1 MTVSA
6 FSRLKDA
13 ALLTIDVPD
22 TLDGIVDIGD
32 ELGGEAA
39 ESVWQQTLGLY
50 RTGVYPGLQLCI
62 YHRGEVVLDR
72 AIGHANGQVP
82 GQPVAPKAKRMRTT
96 TPINLFSAGKAIT
109 SMVMHKL
116 EGDGLLNLN
125 KPVAYYVPGFER
137 HGKGKITLHQ
147 ILDHR
152 AGIPMLPP
160 EALDL
165 DILGEPAAVE
175 DFVIDLK
182 PRRKAGGGPA
192 YHTISGGF
200 VMDVVARHVLGVSL
214 RNILAQHFKQPL
226 NLGWMD
232 YGVRAADTQR
242 VAENV
247 HTGLR
252 LTPLLSRA
260 LQRAL
265 GMRLEQAVAMSN
277 DPRFL
282 RGVIPSANVIST
294 ARDTA
299 TLYQCILAGGEMN
312 GTRVLQPSTVAKI
325 THVPNTHLEIDRV
338 LGMPMRYGNG
348 FMMGTHT
355 LSLYGWNHPHAF
367 GHVGLTNSFTWAN
380 PDRDLAVALLTTG
393 KPVLGPHLTAL
404 PRLISS
410 IHESFP
416 LSQVTA
422 AGLNR

>member
-1 MTVSA
+1 MTVSSIA
-6 FSRLKDA
+6 RLKNA
-13 ALLTIDVPD
+13 TLLTIDVPEN
-22 TLDGIVDIGD
+22 LDDIVDTGD
-32 ELGGEAA
+32 ETGGDSA
-39 ESVWQQTLGLY
+39 ESVWESALDLY
-50 RTGVYPGLQLCI
+50 RSGVYPGLQLCI

-72 AIGHANGQVP
+72 AVGHASGQVP
-82 GQPVAPKAKRMRTT
+82 GQPIAARARPMRTD

-109 SMVMHKL
+109 SIVMHKL

-137 HGKGKITLHQ
+137 HGKGNITLHQ

-165 DILGEPAAVE
+165 DILGDADAVE
-175 DFVIDLK
+175 EFVVDLK

-200 VMDVVARHVLGVSL
+200 VMDVVARHVLGISL
-214 RNILAQHFKQPL
+214 REVLAQGFKQPL
-226 NLGWMD
+226 KLRWMD
-232 YGVRAADTQR
+232 YGVRAADTR
-242 VAENV
+242 KVAENV

-252 LTPLLSRA
+252 LTPLVSRA

-299 TLYQCILAGGEMN
+299 TLYQSILNGGEFN
-312 GTRVLQPSTVAKI
+312 GVRVLQPSTVAKI

-367 GHVGLTNSFTWAN
+367 GHVGLTNTFTWAN

-404 PRLISS
+404 PRLISA
-410 IHESFP
+410 IHEGFP
-416 LSQVTA
+416 QSQH
-422 AGLNR
+422 